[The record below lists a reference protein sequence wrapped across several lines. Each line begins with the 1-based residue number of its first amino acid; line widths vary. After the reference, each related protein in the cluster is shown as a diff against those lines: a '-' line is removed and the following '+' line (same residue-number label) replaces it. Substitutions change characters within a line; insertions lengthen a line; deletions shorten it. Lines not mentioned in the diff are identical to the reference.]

1 MTPKKIIG
9 IICIVAAIC
18 LLVTPYVISM
28 IDAHNNNVAKDELLN
43 EIEDIFDETQPPPT
57 TTDPVTSPTE
67 ENTTEG
73 SDDTTTE
80 ETTQTETPYKPYR
93 TSTNEEVDGILYIP
107 SIDLELPIL
116 TNVTKKG
123 LNKTCA
129 RVTNTGAPGCNNY
142 CIMGHVMK
150 NYGYIFNRL
159 HEVRKGDIITVKART
174 YTYNYRVTE
183 TFVTEGLDMDIL
195 EDVEGKQIITVFC
208 CSYQVNNGRL
218 VVRGEL
224 ESIHYN

>member
-9 IICIVAAIC
+9 IICIIAALC
-18 LLVTPYVISM
+18 LLVIPPSLQLLDIEK
-28 IDAHNNNVAKDELLN
+28 NNAQKDELLE
-43 EIEDIFDETQPPPT
+43 EIEDLLDETTPPDTTTPNTTTPSTDTTTDATIPPETQP
-57 TTDPVTSPTE
+57 E
-67 ENTTEG
+67 EPK
-73 SDDTTTE
+73 
-80 ETTQTETPYKPYR
+80 PYKPYR

-116 TNVTKKG
+116 TNVTEKG

-159 HEVRKGDIITVKART
+159 HEVRKGDKITVKARD
-174 YTYNYRVTE
+174 YTYNYVVTE
-183 TFVTEGLDMDIL
+183 TFVTKGLDMNIL
-195 EDVEGKQIITVFC
+195 EDVVGKQVITVFC

-224 ESIHYN
+224 ESIYYN

>member
-9 IICIVAAIC
+9 ILCIVVAIC
-18 LLVTPYVISM
+18 LLLIPNIVYM
-28 IDAHNNNVAKDELLN
+28 IDTHKNNEAKDELLS
-43 EIEDIFDETQPPPT
+43 EIENLLDETIPPE
-57 TTDPVTSPTE
+57 TTDTTIPETSIDSTMPP
-67 ENTTEG
+67 
-73 SDDTTTE
+73 E
-80 ETTQTETPYKPYR
+80 ETTPEETTPTKTPYKPYR

-116 TNVTKKG
+116 TNVTEKG

-159 HEVRKGDIITVKART
+159 HEVKKGDTIIVKARN
-174 YTYNYRVTE
+174 YTYNYRVYE
-183 TFVTEGLDMDIL
+183 TFVTEGLDMNIL
-195 EDVEGKQIITVFC
+195 EDIDGKQIVTIFC

>member
-9 IICIVAAIC
+9 ILCIIVAIC
-18 LLVTPYVISM
+18 LLLIPNIIYM
-28 IDAHNNNVAKDELLN
+28 IDTHKNNEAKDELLS
-43 EIEDIFDETQPPPT
+43 EIENLLDETIPPE
-57 TTDPVTSPTE
+57 TTDTTIPETSIDSTMPP
-67 ENTTEG
+67 
-73 SDDTTTE
+73 E
-80 ETTQTETPYKPYR
+80 ETTPEETTPAETPYKPYR

-116 TNVTKKG
+116 TNVTEKG

-159 HEVRKGDIITVKART
+159 HEVKKGDTIIVKARN
-174 YTYNYRVTE
+174 YTYNYRVYE
-183 TFVTEGLDMDIL
+183 TFVTEGLDMNIL
-195 EDVEGKQIITVFC
+195 EDIDGKQIITIFC